1 MSLCP
6 RRERLPHLGTIDL
19 CAVDVGDGVDQVV
32 RLIDDDHL
40 ALQPDSRSLSGGCM
54 QQHWVR

>member
-6 RRERLPHLGTIDL
+6 QERLTHLGTIDL

-32 RLIDDDHL
+32 SLVDNDHL
-40 ALQPDSRSLSGGCM
+40 TLQPDARSLSGGCM
-54 QQHWVR
+54 QQHWVG